1 MNVQVAVDPELI
13 GGAVITIGD
22 QVIDGSVKGR
32 LQGMS
37 FALQA

>member
-1 MNVQVAVDPELI
+1 VQASVEVEPGLI

-32 LQGMS
+32 LQKMAA
-37 FALQA
+37 ALVA